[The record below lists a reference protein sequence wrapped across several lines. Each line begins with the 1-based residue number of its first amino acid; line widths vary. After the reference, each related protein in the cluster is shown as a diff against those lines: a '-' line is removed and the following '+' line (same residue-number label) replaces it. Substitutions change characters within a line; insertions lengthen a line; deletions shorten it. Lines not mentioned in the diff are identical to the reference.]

1 MSPSRSRR
9 VAGED
14 RQQVAGGRRL
24 CGVDAAIRRLLRIRS
39 EVAAVVGR
47 PLLVAERLEAI
58 LQVLVELLIEFVS
71 GDLEGLFV
79 RVLTAADHRLAQRE
93 EVAREVRPCPTSIR

>member
-1 MSPSRSRR
+1 MSPSRSRA

-14 RQQVAGGRRL
+14 RQQVAGGRGL
-24 CGVDAAIRRLLRIRS
+24 GGVAAAIRRLLRIGP

-58 LQVLVELLIEFVS
+58 LQVLVELLIELV
-71 GDLEGLFV
+71 G
-79 RVLTAADHRLAQRE
+79 A
-93 EVAREVRPCPTSIR
+93 